1 MIDTG
6 KEPDPAGLILLVD
19 DEVTN
24 IEVMAS
30 VLDGQCDIAFATSGA
45 EALDLV
51 KEISPDLILLDIVM
65 PGMDGYEVCRRLKA
79 DPRAANIPVIFVS
92 ALDGTDD
99 ETKGLGLGA
108 IDYVSKP
115 IRPAIVK
122 ARVRNHLN
130 LKRAHDMLERLS
142 ATDGL
147 TGVANRRRLE
157 EVIELEFARQT
168 RSQEPL
174 SVIMLDV
181 DHFKSFND
189 TYGHAAGD
197 ECLKQIAATLRRTL
211 RQQVDLVARYGG
223 EEFMCVLPNSPHA
236 LAVEVA
242 ERIRTQIAAMDI
254 EYAGSPPPVVSAS
267 LGVATAEFGQD
278 ITPAQF
284 MDQADQRLYAA
295 KRAGRNRVCG

>member
-1 MIDTG
+1 MIDIG
-6 KEPDPAGLILLVD
+6 EELVPDGLVLLVD

-30 VLDGQCDIAFATSGA
+30 VLDGQCEIAFATSGA
-45 EALDLV
+45 EALELV
-51 KEISPDLILLDIVM
+51 REISPDLILLDIVM
-65 PGMDGYEVCRRLKA
+65 PGMDGYAVCSKLKA
-79 DPRAANIPVIFVS
+79 DPQTATIPVIFVS

-115 IRPAIVK
+115 IRPAILR
-122 ARVRNHLN
+122 ARVRNHLS
-130 LKRAHDMLERLS
+130 LKRAHDMLEHLS
-142 ATDGL
+142 ATDAL

-181 DHFKSFND
+181 DHFKIFND

-197 ECLKQIAATLRRTL
+197 ECLKRIAATLRRTL

-223 EEFMCVLPNSPHA
+223 EEFMCVLPNSPKA
-236 LAVEVA
+236 QAVEVA
-242 ERIRTQIAAMDI
+242 ERIRAQIAALGI
-254 EYAGSPPPVVSAS
+254 EHEGAPTKQVSAS

-278 ITPAQF
+278 ISPARF
-284 MDQADQRLYAA
+284 MAEADQRLYAA

>member
-1 MIDTG
+1 MIDIG
-6 KEPDPAGLILLVD
+6 NELDNLVLLVD

-30 VLDGQCDIAFATSGA
+30 VLDGHCEIAFATSGA
-45 EALDLV
+45 EALQLV
-51 KEISPDLILLDIVM
+51 TEISPDLILLDIVM
-65 PGMDGYEVCRRLKA
+65 PGMDGYAVCSKLKA
-79 DPRAANIPVIFVS
+79 DPRTANIPVIFVS

-99 ETKGLGLGA
+99 ETKGLRLGA

-115 IRPAIVK
+115 IRPAILQ

-130 LKRAHDMLERLS
+130 LKRAHDMLEHLS

-157 EVIELEFARQT
+157 EAIELEFARQT

-174 SVIMLDV
+174 SIIMLDV
-181 DHFKSFND
+181 DHFKNFND

-197 ECLKQIAATLRRTL
+197 ECLKRIAATLRRTL

-242 ERIRTQIAAMDI
+242 ERIRTQIAAMAIDH
-254 EYAGSPPPVVSAS
+254 GGLSVNVSAS

-278 ITPAQF
+278 ITPALF
-284 MDQADQRLYAA
+284 MEQADQRLYTA
-295 KRAGRNRVCG
+295 KRAGRNQVCG